1 MLYALGEIALVVI
14 GILIAL
20 SINNWSEEKKERV
33 KEREILIDLVENL
46 EINITTLE
54 ADIEQLRLS
63 DESSEFVLASLY
75 DKRPYVDSMQVH
87 FHQARIPKHEF
98 FLSQTG
104 YEAYKNIGLQIILN
118 KNLKD
123 EIMNLFETIYLGTLS
138 DFKLVNKYLPDF
150 DNHIVQNFIY
160 SNDKLEPIDYPKL
173 LTDHYYISWIRA
185 YKEGRKDLIEMEN
198 YLISETARVLN
209 LIQDELK

>member
-1 MLYALGEIALVVI
+1 MLYAVGEIALVVI

-20 SINNWSEEKKERV
+20 SINNWSERKKERV

-46 EINITTLE
+46 EINIKTLK
-54 ADIEQLRLS
+54 ANIEQLRLS
-63 DESSEFVLASLY
+63 DASSEFVLASLY
-75 DKRPYVDSMQVH
+75 NKRPFVDSMQVH
-87 FHQARIPKHEF
+87 FHRARVPKHEF
-98 FLSQTG
+98 FLSQTA
-104 YEAYKNIGLQIILN
+104 YEGYKNIGLQIITN

-138 DFKLVNKYLPDF
+138 DFKLVNKYLPSF
-150 DNHIVQNFIY
+150 DDHIVQNFIY
-160 SNDKLEPIDYPKL
+160 ANDKLEPIDYPKL
-173 LTDHYYISWIRA
+173 LSDHYYISWIRA

-198 YLISETARVLN
+198 YLISETARVLH